1 MAKIISII
9 NPKGGCGKTTLS
21 TNISRGLQK
30 RNFSV
35 IIGDCDQQGS
45 ARDWYSAG
53 GDESDFAPVYGI
65 DRPQLV
71 RGIAK
76 VADDKDFVIIDGPA
90 TDMAINAETVV
101 IADIVMI
108 PINPSPYDIWACG
121 ELVDLV
127 KTRQSV
133 ANGRPVSRF
142 VITRQKPNAS
152 LSAEVRNALEDQGVN
167 LFRSCT
173 YDREIYK
180 QTASRGQTVF
190 EGHNKSAKEE
200 VDLII
205 DEIIEITRELS

>member
-35 IIGDCDQQGS
+35 IIGDCDPQGS
-45 ARDWYSAG
+45 ARDWFAMTG
-53 GDESDFAPVYGI
+53 EDSDYAPVYGI

-71 RGIAK
+71 NGIAK
-76 VADDKDFVIIDGPA
+76 VSADKDFVIIDGPA
-90 TDMAINAETVV
+90 TDMSINAEAVK
-101 IADIVMI
+101 IADVVMI
-108 PINPSPYDIWACG
+108 PVNPSPYDIWACG
-121 ELVDLV
+121 GLVDLV

-133 ANGRPVSRF
+133 TDGHPYSKF

-152 LSAEVRNALEDQGVN
+152 LSEEVRSALSDQDMQFFEG
-167 LFRSCT
+167 CT

-180 QTASRGQTVF
+180 QTAARGESVY
-190 EGHNKSAKEE
+190 ESSNKNAKAEL
-200 VDLII
+200 DLII
-205 DEIIEITRELS
+205 DEIVDTIRTL